1 MRASAR
7 KPDATGWRLFMKI
20 PKRINYRLVQKRLD
34 IAYKTG
40 ASVYIWTK
48 VLNAII
54 DLLSMALNYRSC
66 EKTYA
71 AIPEVGFKI

>member
-1 MRASAR
+1 
-7 KPDATGWRLFMKI
+7 MKI